1 MSAMTDPETV
11 PGDERS
17 RGPLPS
23 PLSVTLAFSSI
34 AAAAIHF
41 AVVGDHFDVGLLHGL
56 FFVTVAWAQVLWA
69 LAVLVAPRPAVLTAG
84 IVGSAAIVA
93 VWALSRT
100 VGVPVPPDPWSPEAV
115 GVADLVA
122 TGLELVVIAGG
133 VVALS
138 RPRTV
143 AASTVAAG
151 SVTVAIGLAL
161 ALIGSA
167 AIANIGEHGHAHAA
181 EPAGGAE
188 HEHAAGHA
196 TGESGSG
203 AHSDGHVTVAPGEI
217 DPAQIDLVRR
227 AMRPYQDV
235 DMAFEDGW
243 ETEHEDWPE
252 VGSHFYRGSDWT
264 GPFPAKPGV
273 DLLDPEFLMY
283 SKLLSGDEWEL
294 IAVAYVADKAVY
306 PEPPAE
312 LSGAE
317 WHEHKWTCMVDGEEL
332 EEDDVGPVSRAECDE
347 MSGTWSPGGVWMTH
361 VWFIDNPAGVTAE
374 SNPAL
379 V

>member
-1 MSAMTDPETV
+1 MEGAV
-11 PGDERS
+11 R
-17 RGPLPS
+17 PS

-41 AVVGDHFDVGLLHGL
+41 AVVGEHFDVGLLHGL

-69 LAVLVAPRPAVLTAG
+69 LAVLIAPRPAVLTAG
-84 IVGSAAIVA
+84 IAGNAAIVL

-100 VGVPVPPDPWSPEAV
+100 VGVPVPPDPWTPEAV

-122 TGLELVVIAGG
+122 TGLELVVIAGS
-133 VVALS
+133 VVALR
-138 RPRTV
+138 RPRAV
-143 AASTVAAG
+143 AASSVAAG

-167 AIANIGEHGHAHAA
+167 AIANVGEEEHAHASGA
-181 EPAGGAE
+181 AGEAE
-188 HEHAAGHA
+188 HEHAAG
-196 TGESGSG
+196 ESGSA
-203 AHSDGHVTVAPGEI
+203 AHSDGHVTVATGEI

-227 AMRPYQDV
+227 SMKPYQDV
-235 DMAFEDGW
+235 EVAFEDGW
-243 ETEHEDWPE
+243 LSEHEDWPE
-252 VGSHFYRGSDWT
+252 VGSHFYRGGDWA
-264 GPFPAKPGV
+264 GSFPARPGV

-294 IAVAYVADKAVY
+294 VAVAYVADKAVY

-317 WHEHKWTCMVDGEEL
+317 WHEHVWTCKADGEEL
-332 EEDDVGPVSRAECDE
+332 EEDEWGPISRAECDE
-347 MSGTWSPGGVWMTH
+347 MGGTWSPGGVWMTH
-361 VWFIDNPAGVTAE
+361 VWLIDNPAGVTAE

>member
-1 MSAMTDPETV
+1 MGGAL
-11 PGDERS
+11 
-17 RGPLPS
+17 LPS

-41 AVVGDHFDVGLLHGL
+41 AVVGEHFDVGLLQGL

-84 IVGSAAIVA
+84 IAGNAAIVV

-100 VGVPVPPDPWSPEAV
+100 VGVPVPPDPWTPEAV
-115 GVADLVA
+115 GAADLIA

-133 VVALS
+133 VVALR
-138 RPRTV
+138 RPSAV
-143 AASTVAAG
+143 AASSVAAG
-151 SVTVAIGLAL
+151 SVTVTIGLAL

-167 AIANIGEHGHAHAA
+167 AIANVGEDGHAHAA
-181 EPAGGAE
+181 GTAGEAE
-188 HEHAAGHA
+188 HEHAAG
-196 TGESGSG
+196 ESAGG
-203 AHSDGHVTVAPGEI
+203 AHSDGHVTAAPGEI
-217 DPAQIDLVRR
+217 DRAQIDLVRR

-235 DMAFEDGW
+235 EVAFEEGW
-243 ETEHEDWPE
+243 QSEHEDWPE
-252 VGSHFYRGSDWT
+252 VGSHFYRGSDWA
-264 GPFPAKPGV
+264 GSFPARPGV

-283 SKLLSGDEWEL
+283 SKLLNGDEWEL
-294 IAVAYVADKAVY
+294 VAVAYVADKAVY

-317 WHEHKWTCMVDGEEL
+317 WHEHVWTCIADGEEL
-332 EEDDVGPVSRAECDE
+332 EEDEWGPISRAECDV
-347 MSGTWSPGGVWMTH
+347 MGGTWSPGGVWMTH
-361 VWFIDNPAGVTAE
+361 VWLIDNPAGVTAE

>member
-1 MSAMTDPETV
+1 MSSMSDHDDVTGA
-11 PGDERS
+11 GDEPP
-17 RGPLPS
+17 RGLFPS

-69 LAVLVAPRPAVLTAG
+69 LAVLVAPRPRVLVAG
-84 IVGSAAIVA
+84 IAGNAAIVA
-93 VWALSRT
+93 VWALSRI
-100 VGVPVPPDPWSPEAV
+100 VGVPAPPDPWTPEAV

-133 VVALS
+133 VVALR
-138 RPRTV
+138 RPRSV

-167 AIANIGEHGHAHAA
+167 AIANVGEHDHAHAA
-181 EPAGGAE
+181 RAAGEGG
-188 HEHAAGHA
+188 HEHAADEG
-196 TGESGSG
+196 GGG
-203 AHSDGHVTVAPGEI
+203 GGGNGGHVTTKAPGEI

-227 AMRPYQDV
+227 AMQPYQNVDV
-235 DMAFEDGW
+235 AFDDGW
-243 ETEHEDWPE
+243 KTEHEDWPE
-252 VGSHFYRGSDWT
+252 VGSHFYRGSDWA
-264 GPFPAKPGV
+264 GSFPARPGI

-294 IAVAYVADKAVY
+294 IAVAFVADKAVY

-317 WHEHKWTCMVDGEEL
+317 WHEHVWTCLVDGEEL
-332 EEDDVGPVSRAECDE
+332 EEDEWGPISKEECDVME
-347 MSGTWSPGGVWMTH
+347 GKWSPGGVWMTH
-361 VWFIDNPAGVTAE
+361 VWFIDNPAGITAE